1 MPFPY
6 NTCYSNY
13 YSYIYGI
20 TNDISTIMD
29 LYYLTDSAL
38 IEYLGGKLAELR
50 IASNMTQA
58 ELSGVAGVGVST
70 VREAEKGG
78 NISLAKLV
86 RILRALGR
94 LELLE
99 PFFAPAPVSPIAAA
113 KAAQTAEKLKPR
125 KRVRK

>member
-1 MPFPY
+1 
-6 NTCYSNY
+6 
-13 YSYIYGI
+13 
-20 TNDISTIMD
+20 MD
-29 LYYLTDSAL
+29 LYLLTDTAFV
-38 IEYLGGKLAELR
+38 ERLGGKLAELR
-50 IASNMTQA
+50 IGANMTQL
-58 ELSGVAGVGVST
+58 ELAGAAGVSLST

-78 NISLAKLV
+78 NISLAKLI

-113 KAAQTAEKLKPR
+113 RAAEAAEKIKTR

>member
-1 MPFPY
+1 MDI
-6 NTCYSNY
+6 YS
-13 YSYIYGI
+13 
-20 TNDISTIMD
+20 
-29 LYYLTDSAL
+29 LTDTTL
-38 IEYLGGKLAELR
+38 IEHLGGKLAELR

-58 ELSGVAGVGVST
+58 ELSEAAGVSIST

-78 NISLAKLV
+78 NISLSKLI

-113 KAAQTAEKLKPR
+113 KAAATEVKPR

>member
-1 MPFPY
+1 
-6 NTCYSNY
+6 
-13 YSYIYGI
+13 
-20 TNDISTIMD
+20 MD
-29 LYYLTDSAL
+29 LFSLTDTAI
-38 IEYLGGKLAELR
+38 IEQVGGKLAELR

-58 ELSGVAGVGVST
+58 ELSDAAGVSVST
-70 VREAEKGG
+70 VREAERGG

-94 LELLE
+94 FEILE

-113 KAAQTAEKLKPR
+113 KAATAAAEVKPR